1 MTIHLKHILLLA
13 AVVAALQGPGL
24 ARAENGQIAPPLGA
38 PSGEQSQG
46 ERSQRS
52 RSNARPNDP
61 ARAEERRP
69 RPDQQP
75 EVHRSRA
82 EQRAPGREASPMQT
96 QRERLSQPG
105 VNVETPRQ
113 NNTLRQQGASRRTDA
128 APVRPAV
135 MNASQPES
143 RSEGRPRRERS
154 GIQGGDAS
162 AQPRHERQRPKQLQ
176 DAGQPGSR
184 DATQPRQ
191 ERSGIQRIHDGGA
204 PAQPRHE
211 RQRPEQLQDVGQ
223 PRHERQRPE
232 QPRHDAQN
240 VRGSEQRGE
249 DRNRHDRD
257 RYDRK
262 RWEREVRDRRDNGPH
277 DFNRRD
283 RDWPHH
289 WPYRPHHVER
299 VYHHLPPRH
308 NIFHHRSDRYH
319 FYSGRYYRLTP
330 LGFIL
335 VRPPVGLVV
344 FSLPIGFR
352 TVISAGF
359 TYYVCGDVYYR
370 RVPVGYEVVQPVR
383 VIDRDY
389 PEQVAVDIDVLN
401 VRYGPDED
409 EEVIAQVTQGRV
421 LKVLGAAP
429 GWLYIE
435 VEGED
440 IQGWVMERYVVDVSK
455 GRG

>member
-1 MTIHLKHILLLA
+1 
-13 AVVAALQGPGL
+13 
-24 ARAENGQIAPPLGA
+24 
-38 PSGEQSQG
+38 
-46 ERSQRS
+46 
-52 RSNARPNDP
+52 
-61 ARAEERRP
+61 
-69 RPDQQP
+69 
-75 EVHRSRA
+75 
-82 EQRAPGREASPMQT
+82 MQT

-154 GIQGGDAS
+154 GIQGGTPRRS
-162 AQPRHERQRPKQLQ
+162 PRHERQRPEQLQ

-204 PAQPRHE
+204 PAQPRHGSAPNSSKTWAAAT
-211 RQRPEQLQDVGQ
+211 R
-223 PRHERQRPE
+223 RQRPE

-283 RDWPHH
+283 P
-289 WPYRPHHVER
+289 
-299 VYHHLPPRH
+299 
-308 NIFHHRSDRYH
+308 
-319 FYSGRYYRLTP
+319 
-330 LGFIL
+330 
-335 VRPPVGLVV
+335 GLAPIIG
-344 FSLPIGFR
+344 PIGPITWNGSITTCLR
-352 TVISAGF
+352 AITSSTTGATAIIS
-359 TYYVCGDVYYR
+359 
-370 RVPVGYEVVQPVR
+370 
-383 VIDRDY
+383 I
-389 PEQVAVDIDVLN
+389 
-401 VRYGPDED
+401 PDA
-409 EEVIAQVTQGRV
+409 ITA
-421 LKVLGAAP
+421 
-429 GWLYIE
+429 
-435 VEGED
+435 
-440 IQGWVMERYVVDVSK
+440 
-455 GRG
+455 